1 MILFTTNLT
10 SVACVPPTL
19 AVMQGV
25 GISTFNP
32 KQKQY
37 PLVNGMD
44 AARNS
49 ASKENA
55 R

>member
-1 MILFTTNLT
+1 
-10 SVACVPPTL
+10 
-19 AVMQGV
+19 MQGE
-25 GISTFNP
+25 GISIFSP

-49 ASKENA
+49 SRKEDA
-55 R
+55 K